1 MASNVQV
8 NAGMA
13 NNKEDEN
20 KCLDNFEGGRNIT
33 DETKGHVDEVGTCFE
48 GEEEGSEVEA
58 NSNVSEDLDE
68 TKSSESFE
76 VLVKSKLPSKGL
88 RKLLPNN
95 KI

>member
-1 MASNVQV
+1 MIEMQIPCENEIQDAMSQMTIVASSIQV

-20 KCLDNFEGGRNIT
+20 KCLANFEGGRNIT
-33 DETKGHVDEVGTCFE
+33 DESKGHVDEVGTCFE

-58 NSNVSEDLDE
+58 NSRM
-68 TKSSESFE
+68 FQ
-76 VLVKSKLPSKGL
+76 
-88 RKLLPNN
+88 